1 METVRNLCE
10 RCQQEDVVE
19 VDRIVET
26 NQMILHCRSCGHSW
40 SAIPREEVDRR
51 ASVADR
57 RKASRTD
64 RRHHN

>member
-1 METVRNLCE
+1 MEAVPNVCE
-10 RCQQEDVVE
+10 RCEKQGAVE
-19 VDRIVET
+19 VARIVET
-26 NQMILHCRSCGHSW
+26 NRLILRCRSCGHSW

-64 RRHHN
+64 RRDHN